1 MKLDICLYLCDRT
14 NLRYSLLVDGE
25 YKLTNSQ
32 ETSYRLYADGD
43 VSTNIVL
50 YLTKG
55 NVYYA
60 YTSGTIQTP
69 MGLGMLYNLS
79 SISIWKKIFSLI
91 FGK

>member
-1 MKLDICLYLCDRT
+1 MFDRT

-32 ETSYRLYADGD
+32 ETSYRLYADGY
-43 VSTNIVL
+43 VSINIVL
-50 YLTKG
+50 YLPKG

-69 MGLGMLYNLS
+69 MGLGRL
-79 SISIWKKIFSLI
+79 
-91 FGK
+91 